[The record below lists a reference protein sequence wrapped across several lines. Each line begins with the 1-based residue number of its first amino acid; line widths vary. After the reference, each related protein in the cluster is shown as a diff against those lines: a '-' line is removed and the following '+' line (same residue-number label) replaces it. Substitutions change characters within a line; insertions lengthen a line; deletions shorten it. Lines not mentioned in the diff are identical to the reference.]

1 VTLNGSVATSYGC
14 AERIMNMEKI
24 IAGTHAVVAEFLQKI
39 HLEAGDIVVVG
50 CSSSEVIGGNIGK
63 ASSPEVG
70 KAVFDAIYSELKPRG
85 IYVAAQCCEH
95 LNRAVILEKQA
106 ARERGL
112 EIVNV
117 VPFPKAGGSFATA
130 AYGALECPVAV
141 ETVKADA
148 GIDIGDTLIGMH
160 LKAVA
165 VPVRLDNNT
174 IGEAR
179 IVCARTRPKLIGG
192 ERAHYDSELME

>member
-1 VTLNGSVATSYGC
+1 
-14 AERIMNMEKI
+14 MNMEKI
-24 IAGTHAVVAEFLQKI
+24 IAQTHAVVSEFLQKI

-70 KAVFDAIYSELKPRG
+70 KVVFDTVYSLLRERG

-95 LNRAVILEKQA
+95 LNRAVIVEKAA
-106 ARERGL
+106 ARERGF

-117 VPFPKAGGSFATA
+117 VPYPKAGGSFATA
-130 AYGALECPVAV
+130 AYGALQNPVAV
-141 ETVKADA
+141 ETIKADA

-165 VPVRLDNNT
+165 VPVRLDNNM

-179 IVCARTRPKLIGG
+179 IVCARTRPRLIGG
-192 ERAHYDSELME
+192 ERAHYDSALME